1 MAWTLTGD
9 LESYLRAA
17 GDFLESAPV
26 VNTIQL
32 SVLSNLR
39 ARGMLAYGG
48 RPPLFGWWRPPGGQ
62 VEGAFLVTPPFPVL
76 LSRLPE
82 QAARLLAAALATRPG
97 PLAGV
102 NAEPG
107 PAAAFAA
114 AWAALTGAEPSVH
127 RRSRLFRLDGLVRP
141 SPGPPGSA
149 RVAAA
154 ADRGL
159 LESWFDAFHRE
170 AGELGHVPG
179 DVDDRL
185 SYSGLTLWE
194 AGGAPVAM
202 GGVTRTVAGVA
213 RVGPV
218 YTPPDY
224 RQRGYGGA
232 VTVAVSQAALDA
244 GAGQLVLFTDLAN
257 PASNALYPRLGYRP
271 VQDSVVLRFAS

>member
-1 MAWTLTGD
+1 MTWTLTGD
-9 LESYLRAA
+9 LESYLTAA

-32 SVLSNLR
+32 SVLANLR
-39 ARGMLAYGG
+39 ARGVLAYGG
-48 RPPLFGWWRPPGGQ
+48 RSPLFGWWRPPGGQ

-76 LSRLPE
+76 LTRVPE
-82 QAARLLAAALATRPG
+82 QAARMLADALAARPG

-102 NAEPG
+102 NAEPAQ
-107 PAAAFAA
+107 AAAFAA
-114 AWAALTGAEPSVH
+114 AWAELTGAESSVH
-127 RRSRLFRLDGLVRP
+127 RRSRLFRLAGLVRP

-149 RVAAA
+149 RVAGA
-154 ADRGL
+154 ADREL
-159 LESWFDAFHRE
+159 LELWFDAFHRD

-179 DVDDRL
+179 DIDDRL
-185 SYSGLTLWE
+185 SYGGLTLWE

-218 YTPPDY
+218 YTPQDH

-232 VTVAVSQAALDA
+232 VTVAVSHAALDA

-257 PASNALYPRLGYRP
+257 PTSNGLYPRLGYQP